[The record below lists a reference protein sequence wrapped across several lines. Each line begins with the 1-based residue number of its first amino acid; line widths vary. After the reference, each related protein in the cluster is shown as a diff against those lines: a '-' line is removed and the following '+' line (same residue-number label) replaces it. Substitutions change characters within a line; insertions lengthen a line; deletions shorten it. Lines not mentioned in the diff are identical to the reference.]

1 MAVVSRPTMRMT
13 VRGVRVDLYRR
24 LAVLGVWRAEDL
36 SVLVNQALERYLI
49 EEESR
54 GATEKR

>member
-24 LAVLGVWRAEDL
+24 LAVLG
-36 SVLVNQALERYLI
+36 NQALERYLI

>member
-1 MAVVSRPTMRMT
+1 VSRSW
-13 VRGVRVDLYRR
+13 RR
-24 LAVLGVWRAEDL
+24 DDAHDL